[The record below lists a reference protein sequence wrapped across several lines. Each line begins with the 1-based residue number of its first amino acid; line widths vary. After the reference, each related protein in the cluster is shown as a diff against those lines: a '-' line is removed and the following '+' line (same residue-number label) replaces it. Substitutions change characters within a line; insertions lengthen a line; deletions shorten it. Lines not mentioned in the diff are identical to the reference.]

1 MEQPTMKEIL
11 TALQAA
17 AMEVGYV
24 QKKGRNDF
32 QGYNYVTES
41 DVVAQ
46 TRAALL
52 NNDIVIIPSVDS
64 VSQDEW
70 GNTNILVTYTIH
82 HTASGQSL
90 TFRMAGAGN
99 DKNSKGVGDKGIY
112 KALTGCN
119 KYALLKA
126 LQLTTGDD
134 PENEKEE
141 PVKNAPQTAP
151 KAAGAKELP
160 EVDLIPLS
168 EFGKKPKAAVTEQT
182 EEAKPFVIEPK
193 KYDKSKFVSEV
204 VNIVDGFVK
213 VSKSAASLR
222 QFYSINRDTWK
233 LLDSMDAEE
242 AARIKEVFT
251 QRAKELEQ

>member
-1 MEQPTMKEIL
+1 MKELL

-32 QGYNYVTES
+32 QNYNYVTES

-46 TRAALL
+46 TREALL
-52 NNDIVIIPSVDS
+52 NNDIVMIPSVES
-64 VSQDEW
+64 VSSDEY
-70 GNTNILVTYTIH
+70 GNTNIIVLYTVH

-90 TFRMAGAGN
+90 TFKMAGAGN

-126 LQLTTGDD
+126 LQLATGDD

-141 PVKNAPQTAP
+141 PVRNAPQTAP
-151 KAAGAKELP
+151 KAAVAAQTP
-160 EVDLIPLS
+160 EVKGEPN
-168 EFGKKPKAAVTEQT
+168 PW
-182 EEAKPFVIEPK
+182 VIEPSK
-193 KYDKSKFVSEV
+193 IDKAKFVNEV
-204 VNIVDGFVK
+204 RDIVKGFIDVTTNVNN
-213 VSKSAASLR
+213 LR
-222 QFYSINRDTWK
+222 KFYTINRETWK
-233 LLDSMDAEE
+233 LLESMDAE
-242 AARIKEVFT
+242 AAKQITEDFKVRG
-251 QRAKELEQ
+251 AELEKEKK

>member
-1 MEQPTMKEIL
+1 MKELL

-32 QGYNYVTES
+32 QNYNYVTES

-46 TRAALL
+46 TREALL
-52 NNDIVIIPSVDS
+52 NNDIVMIPSVES
-64 VSQDEW
+64 VSNDEH
-70 GNTNILVTYTIH
+70 GNIHIIVLYTVH

-90 TFRMAGAGN
+90 TFKMAGAGN

-126 LQLTTGDD
+126 LQLATGDD

-141 PVKNAPQTAP
+141 PVRNAPQTAP
-151 KAAGAKELP
+151 KAAVAAQTP
-160 EVDLIPLS
+160 EVKGEPN
-168 EFGKKPKAAVTEQT
+168 PW
-182 EEAKPFVIEPK
+182 VIEPSK
-193 KYDKSKFVSEV
+193 IDKSKFVNEV
-204 VNIVDGFVK
+204 RDIVKGFIDVTTNVNN
-213 VSKSAASLR
+213 LR
-222 QFYSINRDTWK
+222 KFYTINRETWK
-233 LLDSMDAEE
+233 LLESMDAE
-242 AARIKEVFT
+242 AAKQITEDFKTRGS
-251 QRAKELEQ
+251 ELGGDK

>member
-126 LQLTTGDD
+126 LQLATGDD

-141 PVKNAPQTAP
+141 PVKNAPQTA
-151 KAAGAKELP
+151 
-160 EVDLIPLS
+160 
-168 EFGKKPKAAVTEQT
+168 PKAAVTEQT

>member
-1 MEQPTMKEIL
+1 MKEIL

-126 LQLTTGDD
+126 LQLATGDD

-141 PVKNAPQTAP
+141 PVKNAPQTA
-151 KAAGAKELP
+151 
-160 EVDLIPLS
+160 
-168 EFGKKPKAAVTEQT
+168 PKAAVTEQT

>member
-1 MEQPTMKEIL
+1 MKEIL

-82 HTASGQSL
+82 HT
-90 TFRMAGAGN
+90 
-99 DKNSKGVGDKGIY
+99 
-112 KALTGCN
+112 
-119 KYALLKA
+119 
-126 LQLTTGDD
+126 
-134 PENEKEE
+134 
-141 PVKNAPQTAP
+141 
-151 KAAGAKELP
+151 
-160 EVDLIPLS
+160 
-168 EFGKKPKAAVTEQT
+168 
-182 EEAKPFVIEPK
+182 
-193 KYDKSKFVSEV
+193 
-204 VNIVDGFVK
+204 
-213 VSKSAASLR
+213 
-222 QFYSINRDTWK
+222 
-233 LLDSMDAEE
+233 
-242 AARIKEVFT
+242 
-251 QRAKELEQ
+251 

>member
-1 MEQPTMKEIL
+1 MKELL

-32 QGYNYVTES
+32 QNYNYVTES

-46 TRAALL
+46 TREALL
-52 NNDIVIIPSVDS
+52 NNDIVMIPSVED
-64 VSQDEW
+64 VSHDEY
-70 GNTNILVTYTIH
+70 GNTNIIVLYTVH

-90 TFRMAGAGN
+90 TFKMAGAGN
-99 DKNSKGVGDKGIY
+99 DRNSKGVGDKGIY

-126 LQLTTGDD
+126 LQLATGDD

-151 KAAGAKELP
+151 KAAGARETKSGEGEP
-160 EVDLIPLS
+160 TPW
-168 EFGKKPKAAVTEQT
+168 
-182 EEAKPFVIEPK
+182 VIEPSK
-193 KYDKSKFVSEV
+193 IEKAKFVNEV
-204 VNIVDGFVK
+204 RDIVKGFIDVTTDVNN
-213 VSKSAASLR
+213 LR
-222 QFYSINRDTWK
+222 KFYTINRETWK
-233 LLDSMDAEE
+233 LLESMDAT
-242 AARIKEVFT
+242 AAKQITEDFKVRG
-251 QRAKELEQ
+251 AELEEGKK